1 MNDLTHRGAKHTQ
14 SGATLLISMIF
25 LVVLTLIVVSA
36 IKVTNVNTKLATNMQ
51 IQKESEAAAQQAIE
65 TVIST
70 DFTTLAPPQTVPVD
84 INNSGQPGSTY
95 QVSISPPPT
104 CVSVKPIKLS
114 ELDAS
119 NAEDVPCYAS
129 GAGQNT
135 GIVGAG
141 TSGDSLCANSNWEIT
156 ATATAPGA
164 AASAPGVMATTNTT
178 AVQGVATRVALG
190 SSC

>member
-1 MNDLTHRGAKHTQ
+1 MNSFSHAGARRGQ
-14 SGATLLISMIF
+14 SGATLLVSMIF

-36 IKVTNVNTKLATNMQ
+36 IKVANVNTKVVGNMQ
-51 IQKESEAAAQQAIE
+51 IQKEAEAAAQQAIE

-70 DFTTLAPPQTVPVD
+70 DFTTLATPPTQTVD
-84 INNSGQPGSTY
+84 SGQAGSSYT
-95 QVSISPPPT
+95 VTLNPSPT
-104 CVSVKPIKLS
+104 CISVKPIKLS

-129 GAGQNT
+129 GAAQNT

-141 TSGDSLCANSNWEIT
+141 TSGDSMCANSNWEIT
-156 ATATAPGA
+156 ATAT
-164 AASAPGVMATTNTT
+164 SSSVATTSTT
-178 AVQGVATRVALG
+178 VRQGVATRVALG